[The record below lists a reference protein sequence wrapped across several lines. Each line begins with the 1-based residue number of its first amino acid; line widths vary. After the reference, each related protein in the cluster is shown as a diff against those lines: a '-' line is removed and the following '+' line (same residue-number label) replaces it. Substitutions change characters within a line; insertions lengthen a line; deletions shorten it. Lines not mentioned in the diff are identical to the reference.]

1 MRVSE
6 GYEEE
11 HDLVVA
17 GGRDESDDGDEED
30 EDAHGDH
37 PTDDVDAGD
46 GAIAFPP
53 RCHGDEEQA
62 HQLGMEPR
70 ALWTYKHTYIHTY
83 MCVCVCVKCSKIFT
97 NLITEILHSYMVR
110 K

>member
-1 MRVSE
+1 MQSAVT

-53 RCHGDEEQA
+53 RCHTHQQQA
-62 HQLGMEPR
+62 HQLR
-70 ALWTYKHTYIHTY
+70 
-83 MCVCVCVKCSKIFT
+83 
-97 NLITEILHSYMVR
+97 
-110 K
+110 